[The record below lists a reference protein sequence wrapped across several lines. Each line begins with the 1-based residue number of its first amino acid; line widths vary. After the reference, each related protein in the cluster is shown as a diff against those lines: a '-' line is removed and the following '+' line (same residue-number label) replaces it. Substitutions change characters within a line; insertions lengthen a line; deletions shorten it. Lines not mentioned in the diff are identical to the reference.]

1 MYSLVTIGTCIGWLP
16 LENVQFGYHQDLCC
30 LKWGFMYRLVTIEI
44 CIGWLPQGFLYS
56 LVTIMYNM
64 VTIGICI
71 PFSLLIFV
79 QFSIHWVLYTFFS
92 SVYRLVLGSHC
103 LISNFYAKGNNTFR
117 LSSDPNTKQLCRFC
131 LYLKS
136 DVF

>member
-1 MYSLVTIGTCIGWLP
+1 
-16 LENVQFGYHQDLCC
+16 
-30 LKWGFMYRLVTIEI
+30 MYRLVTIEI

-64 VTIGICI
+64 VTIGVCI

-92 SVYRLVLGSHC
+92 SVYRLVLGSKYRGKKENLACFLRGAVINRERVAMARVRYLFICVLHITLLFC
-103 LISNFYAKGNNTFR
+103 NLFLNFSDSYKGTEILYR
-117 LSSDPNTKQLCRFC
+117 QLLSSQDC
-131 LYLKS
+131 
-136 DVF
+136 

>member
-1 MYSLVTIGTCIGWLP
+1 
-16 LENVQFGYHQDLCC
+16 
-30 LKWGFMYRLVTIEI
+30 MYRLVTIEI

-92 SVYRLVLGSHC
+92 SVYRLVLGSIPSIQHAAGANAFPKLPQNWGAPSYKNLLKFILC
-103 LISNFYAKGNNTFR
+103 NKNASQKLQRAP
-117 LSSDPNTKQLCRFC
+117 SSQIMSLTTLGEIIITEF
-131 LYLKS
+131 S
-136 DVF
+136 S